1 MRYEAAGVEMC
12 IRYEWKLALAAGSA
26 SVDGT
31 GITTGSSLDGRGT
44 CAAMIDL
51 ASSGV
56 RSEDDMISTPA

>member
-1 MRYEAAGVEMC
+1 MC